1 MKSIINLTSCLLV
14 VITMLTVKSNAQ
26 QLPSIGV
33 LNIKSTGVV
42 FDNEQSGDLV
52 RLELEKLNKYEVLQR
67 EDAKI
72 VMSRAG
78 IKFDSCYSKE
88 SLIAVGK
95 LMKADYMLSGYVTRF
110 GEKIV
115 IRLMIINVSGGFVE
129 KSNVMEYLN
138 LQTELQMM
146 FKLSLKKMLG
156 EPVDESMLSSLTLK
170 SFDSKL
176 NNPGINKLVLTGPRI
191 GLVMLTGEDSKRL
204 MADEDQGGFGIN
216 RNIMTVFGYQKEL
229 QYINEGNFQALF
241 EFIPAVSGLDIGRFI
256 PSFTIMNGFRDN
268 SKGWEFALGPQ
279 ISVTQTAKGFYDANG
294 RSQLGSEF
302 ENPLIPKGADSKLFY
317 NLDKRG
323 DAAFQYAFVFAAG
336 KSIRSGSMN
345 LPLNLYA
352 TVSKN
357 SYRIGLT
364 FGFNSKSTASKGIN

>member
-1 MKSIINLTSCLLV
+1 MKSIINLTSCVLV

-88 SLIAVGK
+88 ALIEVGK

-138 LQTELQMM
+138 LQTELQTM

-156 EPVDESMLSSLTLK
+156 EPVDESLLSSLTLK
-170 SFDSKL
+170 SFESKL
-176 NNPGINKLVLTGPRI
+176 NNPGVNKLVLTGPRI
-191 GLVMLTGEDSKRL
+191 GLVMLTGEDAKRIR
-204 MADEDQGGFGIN
+204 AGEDQGGFGIN

-279 ISVTQTAKGFYDANG
+279 I
-294 RSQLGSEF
+294 
-302 ENPLIPKGADSKLFY
+302 
-317 NLDKRG
+317 
-323 DAAFQYAFVFAAG
+323 
-336 KSIRSGSMN
+336 
-345 LPLNLYA
+345 
-352 TVSKN
+352 
-357 SYRIGLT
+357 
-364 FGFNSKSTASKGIN
+364 